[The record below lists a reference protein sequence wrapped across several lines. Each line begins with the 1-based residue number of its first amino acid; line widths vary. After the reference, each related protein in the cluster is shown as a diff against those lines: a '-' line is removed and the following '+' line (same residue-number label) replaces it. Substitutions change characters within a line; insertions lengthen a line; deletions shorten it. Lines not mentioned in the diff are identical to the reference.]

1 MKNKTPV
8 NPNYYKGITPDGTE
22 IEILDV
28 VDAFNLNHN
37 RACMLKYIAPADSK
51 DNVVLDLFKC
61 MKYNIRELKKYGVD
75 VSYLDEALSKYDKP
89 FTVPARDP
97 SLDLN
102 AQMEVN
108 DKIDEYKDKENNPD
122 D

>member
-1 MKNKTPV
+1 MKNKKRI

-37 RACMLKYIAPADSK
+37 RACMLKYIARADSK
-51 DNVVLDLFKC
+51 DNVILDLFKC

-75 VSYLDEALSKYDKP
+75 VAHLDEALKQYDKP
-89 FTVPARDP
+89 FTYPASDP

-102 AQMEVN
+102 AQVEVN
-108 DKIDEYKDKENNPD
+108 QKIDEYKDKENNPD

>member
-37 RACMLKYIAPADSK
+37 RACMLKYIARADSK
-51 DNVVLDLFKC
+51 DNVILACSWPRLANPPQSTVNVATQHVEHNKLLSLLSLRQPK
-61 MKYNIRELKKYGVD
+61 RE
-75 VSYLDEALSKYDKP
+75 EA
-89 FTVPARDP
+89 
-97 SLDLN
+97 
-102 AQMEVN
+102 
-108 DKIDEYKDKENNPD
+108 
-122 D
+122 